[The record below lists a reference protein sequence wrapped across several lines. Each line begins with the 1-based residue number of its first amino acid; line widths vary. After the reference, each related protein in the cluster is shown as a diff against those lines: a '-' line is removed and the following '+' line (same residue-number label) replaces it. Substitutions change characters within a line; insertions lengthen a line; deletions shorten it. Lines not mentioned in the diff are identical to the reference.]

1 MWLFCA
7 ALAVRGSWW
16 LWWGRFVGRGLGC
29 GTVFGACASR
39 LPSCEGKALRAVEGA
54 FGRCQGGFC
63 CQTTTGIMLRA
74 VCAVALHLRR
84 RMSPCA
90 CLHLPYCDVSPR

>member
-1 MWLFCA
+1 MVGVVGKVCG
-7 ALAVRGSWW
+7 GS
-16 LWWGRFVGRGLGC
+16 GC
-29 GTVFGACASR
+29 GTVHGVWASVGCIGVAFAV
-39 LPSCEGKALRAVEGA
+39 CEGKALRAVEGA

>member
-1 MWLFCA
+1 MVVLCG
-7 ALAVRGSWW
+7 VRGAWELVVVLGKVCGAW
-16 LWWGRFVGRGLGC
+16 VGLWDGFRCVC
-29 GTVFGACASR
+29 VVFAV
-39 LPSCEGKALRAVEGA
+39 CEGKVPRAVEGA

-63 CQTTTGIMLRA
+63 CQTTTGIVLRA